1 MSDDRLHTVLEQLRA
16 EVERLGTSDPAGR
29 ARLQALIEDL
39 EGQLDAAADES
50 SQADLLD
57 SLPDTLRQLEVEY
70 PRLTAILGRVAST
83 LSSMGI

>member
-39 EGQLDAAADES
+39 EGQLDAASDDS
-50 SQADLLD
+50 TQADLLD
-57 SLPDTLRQLEVEY
+57 NLPDTLRQLEVEY

>member
-39 EGQLDAAADES
+39 EGQLDAASDDS
-50 SQADLLD
+50 TQADLLD

>member
-1 MSDDRLHTVLEQLRA
+1 MSDDRLHAVLKQLRA
-16 EVERLGTSDPAGR
+16 EVEQLGTRDPTGR

-39 EGQLDAAADES
+39 EGQLDAAPDETG
-50 SQADLLD
+50 QADLLD